1 MKSMVKHI
9 ALSIGLLVAGFGSS
23 LHAATVWTEGVNYF
37 LVPVPHP
44 PALPKG
50 KVEVTEIFSYGC
62 PACNAFIP
70 TMRQLQ
76 KSLPGNAV
84 LDFEAAGFIPSE
96 DWPMFQRAF
105 YTAQALGIAAQ
116 THEAM
121 FDAVWGTGELATF
134 DPNTKRLKDPLPTI
148 EDAARF
154 YNKKTG
160 VPVAKFVARSKDFDV
175 DSKIRQADDLI
186 MRDYRVDR
194 TPTIVVNGKY
204 RLNAESAGV
213 TVGNNDKLVELVL
226 FLIAKETH

>member
-1 MKSMVKHI
+1 MSLVKQI
-9 ALSIGLLVAGFGSS
+9 ALSLSLLLVAVSPS
-23 LHAATVWTEGVNYF
+23 LRAATVWTEGVNYF

-44 PALPKG
+44 PSLPKG

-76 KSLPGNAV
+76 KSLPPNVV
-84 LDFEAAGFIPSE
+84 LNYEAAGFIPRE

-105 YTAQALGIAAQ
+105 YTAQALGLVAQ

-175 DSKIRQADDLI
+175 DSKVRQADELI
-186 MRDYRVDR
+186 MTDYRVDR
-194 TPTIVVNGKY
+194 TPTLVVNGKY

-213 TVGNNDKLVELVL
+213 TPSSNDRLIELVL
-226 FLIAKETH
+226 FLVAKESH

>member
-1 MKSMVKHI
+1 MSIVKQ
-9 ALSIGLLVAGFGSS
+9 AVLFLGLLVAGFVSP
-23 LHAATVWTEGVNYF
+23 LQAAAVWTEGVNYF
-37 LVPVPHP
+37 LVPIAHP

-50 KVEVTEIFSYGC
+50 QVEVTEIFSYGC

-76 KSLPGNAV
+76 KALPANAV
-84 LDFEAAGFIPSE
+84 LNYEAAGFIPSE

-134 DPNTKRLKDPLPTI
+134 DPNTKRLKDPQPTI
-148 EDAARF
+148 EDAAKF

-160 VPVAKFVARSKDFDV
+160 IPIAKFIARSKDFDV
-175 DSKIRQADDLI
+175 DSKIRQADELI
-186 MRDYRVDR
+186 MRDYHVDR

-213 TVGNNDKLVELVL
+213 TVGNNDRLIELVL
-226 FLIAKETH
+226 FLIAKESH

>member
-1 MKSMVKHI
+1 MSIVKQ
-9 ALSIGLLVAGFGSS
+9 AVLFLGLLVAGFVSP
-23 LHAATVWTEGVNYF
+23 LQAAAVWTEGVNYF
-37 LVPVPHP
+37 LVPIAHP

-76 KSLPGNAV
+76 KALPANAV
-84 LDFEAAGFIPSE
+84 LNYEAAGFIPSE

-134 DPNTKRLKDPLPTI
+134 DPNTKRLKDPQPTI
-148 EDAARF
+148 EDAAKF

-160 VPVAKFVARSKDFDV
+160 IPIAKFIARSKDFDV
-175 DSKIRQADDLI
+175 DSKIRQADELI
-186 MRDYRVDR
+186 MRDYHVDR

-204 RLNAESAGV
+204 RLNAESARIV
-213 TVGNNDKLVELVL
+213 SCPKLRHR
-226 FLIAKETH
+226 I

>member
-1 MKSMVKHI
+1 MSIVKQ
-9 ALSIGLLVAGFGSS
+9 AVLFLGLLVAGFVSP
-23 LHAATVWTEGVNYF
+23 LQAAAVWTECVNYF
-37 LVPVPHP
+37 LVPIAHP
-44 PALPKG
+44 PSLPKG

-76 KSLPGNAV
+76 KALPANAV
-84 LDFEAAGFIPSE
+84 LNYEAAGFIPSE

-134 DPNTKRLKDPLPTI
+134 DPNTKRLKDPQPTI
-148 EDAARF
+148 EDAAKF

-160 VPVAKFVARSKDFDV
+160 IPIAKFIARSKDFDV
-175 DSKIRQADDLI
+175 DSKIRQADELI
-186 MRDYRVDR
+186 MRDYHVDR

-213 TVGNNDKLVELVL
+213 TVGNNDRLIELVL
-226 FLIAKETH
+226 FLIAKESH

>member
-1 MKSMVKHI
+1 MSIVKQ
-9 ALSIGLLVAGFGSS
+9 AVLFLGLLVAGFVSP
-23 LHAATVWTEGVNYF
+23 LQAAAVWTEGVNYF
-37 LVPVPHP
+37 LVPIAHP

-76 KSLPGNAV
+76 KALPGNAV
-84 LDFEAAGFIPSE
+84 LNYEAAGFIPSE

-134 DPNTKRLKDPLPTI
+134 DPNTKRLKDPQPTI
-148 EDAARF
+148 EDAAKF

-160 VPVAKFVARSKDFDV
+160 IPIAKFIARSKDFDV
-175 DSKIRQADDLI
+175 DSKIRQADELI
-186 MRDYRVDR
+186 MRDYHVDR

-213 TVGNNDKLVELVL
+213 TVGNNDRLIELVL
-226 FLIAKETH
+226 FLIAKESH